1 METMDSESSLVTCSS
16 IASIYPSRCDDQ
28 ETEMCWRPFTST
40 SSWRGLSLT
49 RRRSAVAANGG
60 GLGARNTEVKYV
72 ASLEDSLAGLKLMWM
87 DQKWFLPPTFYFT
100 SSPPASY
107 IKAANTSLGVIRVAT
122 EFEDVRLWGIGDE
135 KSGVSEARIRAVCN
149 AMKPVAT
156 LKEGPGEEDKH
167 RLNGLHGCI
176 PAISN
181 GWHPLGVG
189 HLSKSAKGFM
199 AMLDAEFTCVDGHG
213 MLNRPAG

>member
-1 METMDSESSLVTCSS
+1 MVLKTDLPQVTGSS
-16 IASIYPSRCDDQ
+16 
-28 ETEMCWRPFTST
+28 F
-40 SSWRGLSLT
+40 
-49 RRRSAVAANGG
+49 
-60 GLGARNTEVKYV
+60 
-72 ASLEDSLAGLKLMWM
+72 SLELKSCHLFNRTSR
-87 DQKWFLPPTFYFT
+87 FLPPTFYFT

-167 RLNGLHGCI
+167 RY
-176 PAISN
+176 
-181 GWHPLGVG
+181 
-189 HLSKSAKGFM
+189 
-199 AMLDAEFTCVDGHG
+199 D
-213 MLNRPAG
+213 